1 MFFFSSGRR
10 HTRCAVVAGVQ
21 TCALPISTML
31 FVPPEEG
38 EAFWTESAR
47 TAFVGIASWIAA
59 KPERPFSFGEIY
71 RTITM
76 PGMKAFFAKEAGDGA
91 LSEGCRA
98 ALSDFTS
105 SADNTFTGIIQTV
118 TSKLNLW
125 INQIVDRATA
135 ERDYSLTDL
144 RLLPHSITLGV
155 SPDEPQRL

>member
-1 MFFFSSGRR
+1 MR
-10 HTRCAVVAGVQ
+10 
-21 TCALPISTML
+21 
-31 FVPPEEG
+31 FVPPEKG

-76 PGMKAFFAKEAGDGA
+76 PGMKAFFTKEAGDSA

-118 TSKLNLW
+118 RSEEHTSEL
-125 INQIVDRATA
+125 Q
-135 ERDYSLTDL
+135 SLM
-144 RLLPHSITLGV
+144 R
-155 SPDEPQRL
+155 

>member
-1 MFFFSSGRR
+1 MFWFFFFFKQKTAYELRISDWSAAVCSTDLFNPTDREGRTAR
-10 HTRCAVVAGVQ
+10 YNPLSDINRAD
-21 TCALPISTML
+21 PIEVLVELQKIATML
-31 FVPPEEG
+31 FVPPEKG

-105 SADNTFTGIIQTV
+105 SAEIG
-118 TSKLNLW
+118 
-125 INQIVDRATA
+125 RA
-135 ERDYSLTDL
+135 
-144 RLLPHSITLGV
+144 HV
-155 SPDEPQRL
+155 